1 MDKNYEP
8 KYSSLYKLSELM
20 NKYGANATL
29 EYVFEHSQGP
39 YKYKCQ
45 KCNGRGY
52 IKCKYNAYPKG
63 FPDSGFVYQE
73 AFKDEKC
80 DVCDGIG
87 YTKEEMI
94 PNYVQDGW
102 KVKQ

>member
-1 MDKNYEP
+1 MAKEYEP
-8 KYSSLYKLSELM
+8 KYSTLYKLSELI

-29 EYVFEHSQGP
+29 EYVFERNQGP
-39 YKYKCQ
+39 NKHKCP

-52 IKCKYNAYPKG
+52 IKCTYNAYPSG
-63 FPDSGFVYQE
+63 LPDSGWVYEE
-73 AFKDEKC
+73 AFKDVKC

-94 PNYVQDGW
+94 PNYVQEGW